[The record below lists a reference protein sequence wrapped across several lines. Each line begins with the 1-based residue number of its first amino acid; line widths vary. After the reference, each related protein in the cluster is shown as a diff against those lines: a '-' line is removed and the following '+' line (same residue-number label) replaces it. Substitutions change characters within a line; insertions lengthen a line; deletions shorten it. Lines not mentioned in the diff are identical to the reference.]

1 MVKENY
7 KILKFFLK
15 LIFSIFLGV
24 SISFV
29 IIQNNKDFKQL
40 VQEKL
45 TQSIKQSLVGCEVE
59 CQVES
64 INLFFPK
71 IVLDLLKVGPK
82 SNCEKKFGQNFADKN
97 EGLSS
102 SKGFYNKTFGWECR
116 KLEIGFSII
125 DFMLGGVIDIHINV
139 QNLKIKSFMI
149 KDGKHFSLTVWPSI
163 MGLFSGTSI
172 EVPTLLKSFSVNR
185 GEIFIEEE
193 SDGHD
198 LSVVFSS
205 ITKNI
210 SGNYK
215 TKISF
220 FDGCMSAYSKK
231 IYDKLSGSAG
241 LDFFY
246 KAQSLYFNLDCKC
259 AVNLQFL
266 SGNKTCF
273 ITGKWQEDQGFFDFT
288 SQDKA
293 FTFSPVKF
301 YFVNNNLYVD
311 FGFEGDIGDLYDL
324 LIAKK
329 SDFSGKSYGK
339 ACLEFGDFG
348 FGLTGNIKLENF
360 KHKDIDICSLAS
372 LTFKNNKADHV
383 GSISILRNDG
393 LVFNGDFN
401 YDINKNNFSCDFINE
416 SEFKLPF
423 LSNWKILPKS
433 SRLKIYGLNGS
444 VINGI
449 AGSCSFCA
457 NNKATNSRVNIS
469 GDLTFK
475 DNVFNVNGKFDDKKY
490 ELSFVTFPDINL
502 KKFIYNDTSGV
513 TLLSINALE
522 GDENKFNG
530 FVKFQFLKF
539 FIKNYFDYE
548 LLGDGDLKF
557 YGMRKKDNFL
567 LELNFQNGSV
577 SFSNFYN
584 FLNNFKISC
593 KFDPYKKII
602 VAKNSIINLHKGF
615 ITSKKSV
622 IKFDDSFNINYIY
635 APFIFNNC
643 FINLKSDLFALLSG
657 RMLLSKENNDC
668 PLLKGLAIIERA
680 HLKKNI
686 FSEDERKKYFKGA
699 SAPTNNFLQDC
710 ACNISV
716 VTKDP
721 VKINT
726 DFINTSAN
734 LDLVIKNKIFDPQ
747 LSGKIDFVAGSLA
760 FPYKPLNI
768 TKGSMYFLQHQS
780 SDPLIELVASNKINK
795 YNVTMY
801 VSGSMQNYNISFES
815 SPPLSEEQIIALLI
829 AGSAQESLNVIAPAI
844 IMQSV
849 KDSLFGSGESKF
861 LGKNYLGKILKPF
874 KNVRIVP
881 SFVDQTGRGGL
892 RGTLEVDL
900 GERARASVQK
910 NFSLSEDTRFELEY
924 LLADDVSIRGVRREN
939 GDIGGEVEMR
949 WKL

>member
-1 MVKENY
+1 MMVKENY

-45 TQSIKQSLVGCEVE
+45 TRSLRQSFVNCKVE
-59 CQVES
+59 CQVGS
-64 INLFFPK
+64 INLFSPK
-71 IVLDLLKVGPK
+71 ITLDFFKVAPK
-82 SNCEKKFGQNFADKN
+82 SN
-97 EGLSS
+97 GLNN
-102 SKGFYNKTFGWECR
+102 SKYFSCDCR
-116 KLEIGFSII
+116 QLEIGFSWI
-125 DFMLGGVIDIHINV
+125 DFMLGGVIDIYINV
-139 QNLKIKSFMI
+139 QDLKIKSYMV
-149 KDGKHFSLTVWPSI
+149 KDGQYFSLSIWPVI
-163 MGLFSGTSI
+163 MNLFSGPPMQ
-172 EVPTLLKSFSVNR
+172 VPILFKSFSVNR
-185 GEIFIEEE
+185 GEIFIKEEV
-193 SDGHD
+193 DNHD
-198 LSVVFSS
+198 VSVIFSS
-205 ITKNI
+205 MTKNI
-210 SGNYK
+210 SGSYK

-220 FDGCMSAYSKK
+220 FDGSLCVYSKK
-231 IYDKLSGSAG
+231 IFDKLSGFVG
-241 LDFFY
+241 LDIFY
-246 KAQSLYFNLDCKC
+246 RAQNLYFNLDCKC

-266 SGNKTCF
+266 NGNKTCF
-273 ITGKWQEDQGFFDFT
+273 INGKWHEDQGFFDFT
-288 SQDKA
+288 SQDKT

-301 YFVNNNLYVD
+301 YFINNNLYVD
-311 FGFEGDIGDLYDL
+311 FGFEGDLGDLSDL
-324 LIAKK
+324 LMSKK
-329 SDFSGKSYGK
+329 SDFFGKSYGK
-339 ACLEFGDFG
+339 ACLEFGSFG
-348 FGLTGNIKLENF
+348 FGLTGNIKLENL
-360 KHKDIDICSLAS
+360 KYKDSDICSLIS
-372 LTFKNNKADHV
+372 VTFKNNKSDHI
-383 GSISILRNDG
+383 GSLSIFHNDG

-401 YDINKNNFSCDFINE
+401 YDINKNNFSCDLINE
-416 SEFKLPF
+416 LDFQLPI
-423 LSNWKILPKS
+423 LNSWKILSKS
-433 SRLKIYGLNGS
+433 AKLKIYALNERDK
-444 VINGI
+444 INGI
-449 AGSCSFCA
+449 GGSCSFCVNNEDA
-457 NNKATNSRVNIS
+457 NSKLNIT
-469 GDLTFK
+469 GDMTFI
-475 DNVFNVNGKFDDKKY
+475 DNIFSVNGKIDNKKY
-490 ELSFVTFPDINL
+490 EFSIVTFPDINI
-502 KKFIYNDTSGV
+502 KKLVYNDDSGV
-513 TLLSINALE
+513 NLLSINALE
-522 GDENKFNG
+522 SDYNKFNG
-530 FVKFQFLKF
+530 FIKFQFLKF

-548 LLGDGDLKF
+548 LLGDGDFKF
-557 YGMRKKDNFL
+557 YGMRKKDNFF

-577 SFSNFYN
+577 SYPNFYN

-657 RMLLSKENNDC
+657 RMLFLKEENEY
-668 PLLKGLAIIERA
+668 PLFHGTAIIERA

-686 FSEDERKKYFKGA
+686 FSEDERKKYFKGP
-699 SAPTNNFLQDC
+699 SAPTSGFLQDC
-710 ACNISV
+710 NCNISV

-726 DFINTSAN
+726 DFINASAN
-734 LDLVIKNKIFDPQ
+734 LDLVIKNRIIDPE
-747 LSGKIDFVAGSLA
+747 LSGKIDFISGTLV

-768 TKGSMYFLQHQS
+768 TKGYMYFLQNQS
-780 SDPLIELVASNKINK
+780 NDPLIELVASNKINK
-795 YNVTMY
+795 YNVVMY

-844 IMQSV
+844 IMQSL

-874 KNVRIVP
+874 KNVRLVP
-881 SFVDQTGRGGL
+881 SFVDQSGRGGL
-892 RGTLEVDL
+892 RGTLEIDL